1 VTKAPGNFDEKKLF
15 WVQTEYMKQLSPAEK
30 VRQALPYLRRARLV
44 ADPVDPA
51 AHELLVKIA
60 EMSGERIKL
69 LSDFVF
75 YAAPL
80 LKDAPAYNPKAVAD
94 KLAKPGTADR
104 LRAFADDLR
113 TLEPFDVP
121 TLMAAFNAFAT
132 RAAIKPRDL
141 DGPVRVALT
150 GETVGF
156 GLPETM
162 VLLGRDKALARIEAA
177 TKLT

>member
-1 VTKAPGNFDEKKLF
+1 LSAEEKLDGA
-15 WVQTEYMKQLSPAEK
+15 V
-30 VRQALPYLRRARLV
+30 PYLLRSRLV
-44 ADPVDPA
+44 SAPISA
-51 AHELLVKIA
+51 ATRALLLSIA
-60 EMSGERIKL
+60 EAAADRIKL
-69 LSDFVF
+69 FTDFVF

-80 LKDAPAYNPKAVAD
+80 LKSVPEYNPKAVAD

-104 LRAFADDLR
+104 LRGFADELR

-121 TLMAAFNAFAT
+121 TIMAAFTGFAT